1 MCQRE
6 NFVIMTESLPSTIYA
21 IADVHGRADLL
32 EAMLGHIAAHS
43 SDHQSKPV
51 VIFLG
56 DLIDRGPHSPKVLDQ
71 VCSTLDLYPGS
82 RLVLGNHDFYLREL
96 LRGTLTDEDAVNW
109 MDWGGVA
116 TVSAYSGRPVPDFTN
131 IATDIRRVFPHHVAL
146 LEGALTFKEIGRF
159 CFVHAG
165 IRPGIQLASQSEF
178 DLRWIRAGFLDHMD
192 VFGHVVLHGHTIT
205 KSLRPEVYSNR
216 IALDTGAYRTG
227 RLSAAVLRH
236 DELSHFLCTELTE
249 AGAIQ
254 VGEWRAD

>member
-1 MCQRE
+1 MT
-6 NFVIMTESLPSTIYA
+6 ITESLPYIVYA

-32 EAMLGHIAAHS
+32 EAMLGYIAADSNEH
-43 SDHQSKPV
+43 HSKPV

-71 VCSTLDLYPGS
+71 VCLTLDLYPGS
-82 RLVLGNHDFYLREL
+82 RLILGNHDFYLREL
-96 LRGTLTDEDAVNW
+96 LRGALTHEDAVNW

-116 TVSAYSGRPVPDFTN
+116 TLSAYSTLPVPAFEN
-131 IATDIRRVFPHHVAL
+131 IAADIRRVFPHHVDL
-146 LEGALTFKEIGRF
+146 LENALSFKEIGRF

-165 IRPGIQLASQSEF
+165 KRPGVQLANQSEY
-178 DLRWIRAGFLDHMD
+178 DLRWIRAGFLDHID

-216 IALDTGAYRTG
+216 IALDTGAFRTG
-227 RLSAAVLRH
+227 RLSAAVIRH

-249 AGAIQ
+249 SGAIR
-254 VGEWRAD
+254 VAEWRPSD